1 MKNKFDET
9 GRQALNNAASTN
21 TGSVSQDPRKTS
33 TSKSPAMAALE
44 EVGEGVGT
52 GELEADCCVHDMLQ
66 RVSANCVSGAVTKCL
81 SQTELH
87 EAVSVS
93 TPEASEQSDAEKNRN
108 VRPVLDPVA
117 R

>member
-1 MKNKFDET
+1 
-9 GRQALNNAASTN
+9 
-21 TGSVSQDPRKTS
+21 
-33 TSKSPAMAALE
+33 MAALE

-52 GELEADCCVHDMLQ
+52 GELEADCCVHAMVQ
-66 RVSANCVSGAVTKCL
+66 RLSANWVSGELTKCL
-81 SQTELH
+81 SQTELQ

-93 TPEASEQSDAEKNRN
+93 TAEASEQSDEEKNRK